1 MITDLICIA
10 FIITGVFYS
19 GFPYEIEEII
29 SKRLKFGR
37 FRIPKPFGCQL
48 CLTFWCTLLYIIII
62 GAFSFPNMLL
72 CLILALSTSAIEALY
87 RLVFETIETV
97 IIRLNDRLNG

>member
-10 FIITGVFYS
+10 FIITGIFYS
-19 GFPYEIEEII
+19 GFPYEFEEAV

-48 CLTFWCTLLYIIII
+48 CLTWWTSLAYVIATGNATL
-62 GAFSFPNMLL
+62 PNILL
-72 CLILALSTSAIEALY
+72 CLALALSTNAIESLY
-87 RLVFETIETV
+87 RLVFDTIETILV
-97 IIRLNDRLNG
+97 KVNEYLNS